1 MSKHYDAIVIGSG
14 QGGGPLAQALA
25 KAGRRTALIEAH
37 HVGGTCINEGCT
49 PTKTMV
55 ASAKVAARAR
65 RAGDYGVRI
74 QNNGSVTLNMQ
85 KVRRRKRDLVDSFRR
100 GSEARITATEGL
112 DLIWGTARFVGAKE
126 VEVVMNAT
134 TTPQRSTDTNDATQK
149 TTSSDNNAFLP
160 TETLSLTGDQIFINA
175 GCSPAPLVVTKPD
188 SDDTIA
194 QQDGSV
200 GNNILNSTSIME
212 LAEVPHHLV
221 VLGGGAV
228 GCEFAQMMRR
238 FGARVSLVQRA
249 QQLLP
254 NEDPD
259 VAAQMLKIFVD
270 DGIEVYLGAQTR
282 HVSHISSDQI
292 VVEVEIQ
299 QQQNNKD
306 DAGQVKK
313 ADADEDKTEGN
324 HGQNGGP
331 ISKSLLA
338 SHVLVATGRLPN
350 TASLNLAA
358 AGIDVDA
365 RGFIKVDEHL
375 RTTAPDVYAL
385 GDIKGGPAQTHVS
398 YDDYR
403 VLRDNLITGTVA
415 DDDGTTTSRTAANRL
430 IPYTIF
436 TDPQLGRVGL
446 TEKAARARAQSSG
459 QKIKV
464 AKMPM
469 AYVARALEM
478 DETQGLMK
486 AVVDVESRHI
496 LGFACLG
503 VEGGEIMSMVQL
515 AMMGGLTYDKLE
527 NAIFAHPCLSE
538 SLNNL
543 WGFLE

>member
-1 MSKHYDAIVIGSG
+1 
-14 QGGGPLAQALA
+14 
-25 KAGRRTALIEAH
+25 
-37 HVGGTCINEGCT
+37 
-49 PTKTMV
+49 
-55 ASAKVAARAR
+55 
-65 RAGDYGVRI
+65 
-74 QNNGSVTLNMQ
+74 
-85 KVRRRKRDLVDSFRR
+85 
-100 GSEARITATEGL
+100 
-112 DLIWGTARFVGAKE
+112 
-126 VEVVMNAT
+126 
-134 TTPQRSTDTNDATQK
+134 
-149 TTSSDNNAFLP
+149 
-160 TETLSLTGDQIFINA
+160 
-175 GCSPAPLVVTKPD
+175 
-188 SDDTIA
+188 
-194 QQDGSV
+194 
-200 GNNILNSTSIME
+200 ME

-249 QQLLP
+249 PQLLP
-254 NEDPD
+254 NEDAD
-259 VAAQMLKIFVD
+259 VAAEMLKIFVD

-282 HVSHISSDQI
+282 HVSHIAPDQI

-306 DAGQVKK
+306 DGQVKK
-313 ADADEDKTEGN
+313 VDADTAGSGARDEDKT
-324 HGQNGGP
+324 GGDEQKGVP
-331 ISKSLLA
+331 IIKSLLA

-350 TASLNLAA
+350 TASLNLGA
-358 AGIDVDA
+358 AGIEVDA
-365 RGFIKVDEHL
+365 RGFIKVDEYL
-375 RTTAPDVYAL
+375 RTTAADVYAL

-403 VLRDNLITGTVA
+403 VLRDNLINKSTVA
-415 DDDGTTTSRTAANRL
+415 DDGGTATSRTAANRL

-446 TEKAARARAQSSG
+446 TEKAARARAQSNG

-478 DETQGLMK
+478 DESLGLMK
-486 AVVDVESRHI
+486 AVVDAESRHI

-503 VEGGEIMSMVQL
+503 VEGGETMSMVQL
-515 AMMGGLTYDKLE
+515 AMMGGLTYGKLE

>member
-25 KAGRRTALIEAH
+25 KAGRHTALIEAH

-55 ASAKVAARAR
+55 ASAKVAALAR

-74 QNNGSVTLNMQ
+74 QSNNSVTLNMQ
-85 KVRRRKRDLVDSFRR
+85 KVRRRKRDIVDSFRR

-126 VEVVMNAT
+126 VEVVLNAT
-134 TTPQRSTDTNDATQK
+134 TPN
-149 TTSSDNNAFLP
+149 TTSDDSGSSNVSSP
-160 TETLSLTGDQIFINA
+160 TYILSLTGDQIFINA

-249 QQLLP
+249 PQLLP
-254 NEDPD
+254 NEDAD
-259 VAAQMLKIFVD
+259 VAAEMLKIFVD

-282 HVSHISSDQI
+282 HVSHIAPDQI

-306 DAGQVKK
+306 DGQVKK
-313 ADADEDKTEGN
+313 VDADTAGSGARDEDKT
-324 HGQNGGP
+324 GGDEQKGVP
-331 ISKSLLA
+331 IIKSLLA

-350 TASLNLAA
+350 TASLNLGA
-358 AGIDVDA
+358 AGIEVDA
-365 RGFIKVDEHL
+365 RGFIKVDEYL
-375 RTTAPDVYAL
+375 RTTAADVYAL

-403 VLRDNLITGTVA
+403 VLRDNLINKSTVA
-415 DDDGTTTSRTAANRL
+415 DDGGTATSRTAANRL

-446 TEKAARARAQSSG
+446 TEKAARARAQSNG

-478 DETQGLMK
+478 DESLGLMK
-486 AVVDVESRHI
+486 AVVDAESRHI

-503 VEGGEIMSMVQL
+503 VEGGETMSMVQL
-515 AMMGGLTYDKLE
+515 AMMGGLTYGKLE